1 MRRDTALNQRVVAG
15 LLFQAATLPPHGVV
29 GDVLLMNAAGGAQ
42 APDAYDV
49 HEHYTKYEFR
59 VPMRDGVRLFTAVF
73 VPKDASRTFPFMLS
87 RTPFDMGP
95 YGPDEYAPMSLQTQA
110 FLKAGYIWVRQDV
123 RGRGMS
129 EGEFTHVT
137 PHRPDKPTA
146 AQVDESTDTY
156 DTVEWLLQHI
166 SNHNGR
172 VGMWGISYD
181 GFFTTAGIIDTHPA
195 IKAASPQA
203 PVADLF
209 LDDDWYHNGAF
220 QLAKNFE
227 GATGFRPHAG
237 APPKETVSFDYGTSD
252 CYEFFMKL
260 GTLAAVT
267 ERLPAPNAM
276 WDETIAH
283 PTYDAYWQSRAIWR
297 HLTNIRCAVLT
308 VGGWFDAED
317 LMGPLRVYRAIGV
330 NNSGASNSLVIGP
343 WTHGGWARHDG
354 RRLGSVD
361 FATDTA
367 RYYRESVLLPFFEFH
382 LKDVG
387 DSPSADA
394 HVFETGTNVWRR
406 YPAWP
411 PPEAKPQ
418 TLYFRER
425 GGLAFEPPTDADASD
440 AWVSD
445 PTKPVPTVGYT
456 CATIPDEYM
465 VSDQRFAATRPDV
478 LVFVTEPLEEDLTI
492 AGPVSPR
499 LFVST
504 TGTDSDWVVKLID
517 VYPPVRSEPADG
529 GSDGGNDVGFPSVVT
544 LAGYQQLVRGWPLRG
559 KFRNS
564 FEHPEPFESGIVE
577 AVNFTMPDVNH
588 VFRRGH
594 RVMVHVQSTW
604 FPVMDRNPQT
614 FVNIPTATPDDYQPA
629 TQRIIRSQTQPSGV
643 EVRVLRS

>member
-1 MRRDTALNQRVVAG
+1 MLLNASG
-15 LLFQAATLPPHGVV
+15 
-29 GDVLLMNAAGGAQ
+29 GDQMSA
-42 APDAYDV
+42 AYDPR
-49 HEHYTKYEFR
+49 EQYTKYECR
-59 VPMRDGVRLFTAVF
+59 VLMRDGVRLFTAVL
-73 VPKDASRTFPFMLS
+73 VPKDASTTYPFMLD

-95 YGPDEYAPMSLQTQA
+95 YGPDEYITASRQTQA

-123 RGRGMS
+123 RGRGLS
-129 EGEFTHVT
+129 DGEFTHVT
-137 PHRPDKPTA
+137 PHRTQKRTSAD
-146 AQVDESTDTY
+146 VDESTDTY
-156 DTVEWLLQHI
+156 DTVEWLLQHVP
-166 SNHNGR
+166 NHNGR
-172 VGMWGISYD
+172 VGLWGVSYD
-181 GFFTTAGIIDTHPA
+181 GFFTIAGIIDTHPA

-227 GATGFRPHAG
+227 GATGFRPEAG
-237 APPKETVSFDYGTSD
+237 APPRATVPFDYGTSD
-252 CYEFFMKL
+252 CYEFFIKL
-260 GTLAAVT
+260 GTLAKVT
-267 ERLPAPNAM
+267 ARLPARNPM

-317 LMGPLRVYRAIGV
+317 LMGPLRVYRAIGA
-330 NNSGASNSLVIGP
+330 NNPAVSNSLVMGP
-343 WTHGGWARHDG
+343 WVHGGWARHDG

-361 FATDTA
+361 FAADTA
-367 RYYRESVLLPFFEFH
+367 TYYRDNVVLPFFEFH
-382 LKDVG
+382 LKDRDNG
-387 DSPSADA
+387 MPAGA
-394 HVFETGTNVWRR
+394 HMFETGTNVWRG

-411 PPEAKPQ
+411 PPEAMRQ
-418 TLYFRER
+418 VLYFRGG
-425 GGLAFEPPTDADASD
+425 GGLAFEPPTEVDASD

-445 PTKPVPTVGYT
+445 PAKPVPVMGYT
-456 CATIPDEYM
+456 APTIPDEYM
-465 VSDQRFAATRPDV
+465 VSDQRFASTRPDV
-478 LVFVTEPLEEDLTI
+478 VVYVTEPLEEDLTV

-517 VYPPVRSEPADG
+517 VYPPDRSEPVDG
-529 GSDGGNDVGFPSVVT
+529 DSGGGNDVGPPPVVT

-564 FEHPEPFESGIVE
+564 FEQPEPFEPGRVE

-594 RVMVHVQSTW
+594 RVMVHLQSTW

-614 FVNIPTATPDDYQPA
+614 FVNIPTATPEDYRPA
-629 TQRIIRSQTQPSGV
+629 TQRVVRTLTQPSGV
-643 EVRVLRS
+643 EVHVLRAPMNTGGGSTEAP

>member
-1 MRRDTALNQRVVAG
+1 
-15 LLFQAATLPPHGVV
+15 
-29 GDVLLMNAAGGAQ
+29 VLLNGSGGEQ
-42 APDAYDV
+42 PPTAYDV
-49 HEHYTKYEFR
+49 REHYTKYEYR
-59 VPMRDGVRLFTAVF
+59 VPMRDGVRLFTAVL
-73 VPKDASRTFPFMLS
+73 VPKDGSAAYPFMLD
-87 RTPFDMGP
+87 RTPFAMGP
-95 YGPDEYAPMSLQTQA
+95 YGPDEYVPVSLQTQA

-123 RGRGMS
+123 RGRGLS

-137 PHRPDKPTA
+137 PHRADKRTA
-146 AQVDESTDTY
+146 ADVDESTDTH

-166 SNHNGR
+166 PDHNGR
-172 VGMWGISYD
+172 VGIWGVSYD
-181 GFFTTAGIIDTHPA
+181 GFFTIAGIIDTHPA

-227 GATGFRPHAG
+227 GATGFRPQAG
-237 APPKETVSFDYGTSD
+237 APPRATVPFDYGTSD
-252 CYEFFMKL
+252 CYEFFLKL
-260 GTLAAVT
+260 DTLAAVT
-267 ERLPAPNAM
+267 ARLPAPNAM

-297 HLTNIRCAVLT
+297 HLRNIRCAVLT

-317 LMGPLRVYRAIGV
+317 LMGPLRVYRAIGAD
-330 NNSGASNSLVIGP
+330 NPGARNSLVMGP
-343 WTHGGWARHDG
+343 WVHGGWGRHDG
-354 RRLGSVD
+354 RQLGSVD
-361 FATDTA
+361 FAADTA
-367 RYYRESVLLPFFEFH
+367 RYYRDSVVVPFFEFH
-382 LKDVG
+382 LKDTG
-387 DSPSADA
+387 DAPPAEA

-411 PPEAKPQ
+411 PPQAAPQ
-418 TLYFRER
+418 ILYFRPS
-425 GGLAFEPPTDADASD
+425 GGLAFEPPSEADAADS
-440 AWVSD
+440 WVSD
-445 PTKPVPTVGYT
+445 PAKPVPVVGYT
-456 CATIPDEYM
+456 APTIPDEYM

-478 LVFVTEPLEEDLTI
+478 LVYVTEPLEEDLTV

-517 VYPPVRSEPADG
+517 VYPPDRSQAAHG
-529 GSDGGNDVGFPSVVT
+529 GPGGPNDVGPPPAAT

-564 FEHPEPFESGIVE
+564 FEQPEPFQPGTAE
-577 AVNFTMPDVNH
+577 AVIFTMPDVNH

-594 RVMVHVQSTW
+594 RVMVQVQSTW

-614 FVNIPTATPDDYQPA
+614 FVNIPTATREDYQPA
-629 TQRIIRSQTQPSGV
+629 TQRVIRSRTQPSGV
-643 EVRVLRS
+643 QVHVLGP